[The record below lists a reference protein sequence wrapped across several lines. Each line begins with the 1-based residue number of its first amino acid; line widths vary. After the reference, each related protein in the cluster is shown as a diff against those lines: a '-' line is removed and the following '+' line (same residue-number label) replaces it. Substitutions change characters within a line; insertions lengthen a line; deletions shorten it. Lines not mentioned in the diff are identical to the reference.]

1 MFPHISPPTP
11 GPVESHASYEAQQRI
26 LSQWLVA
33 QPAYEVT
40 TSALRSRNTAF
51 SPDQI
56 DAILAIRKRIAS
68 TQKSHD

>member
-11 GPVESHASYEAQQRI
+11 GPVESHASYEAKQKI

-40 TSALRSRNTAF
+40 TSALGSRNKAF

-68 TQKSHD
+68 TQ

>member
-1 MFPHISPPTP
+1 MLPHISPPTP
-11 GPVESHASYEAQQRI
+11 GPVESHASYEAQQKI

-33 QPAYEVT
+33 QPAHEVT
-40 TSALRSRNTAF
+40 TSALGSSNKAF

-68 TQKSHD
+68 TQ

>member
-11 GPVESHASYEAQQRI
+11 GPVESHASYEAQQKI

-33 QPAYEVT
+33 QPAFDAT
-40 TSALRSRNTAF
+40 ASTLANSNTAF

-56 DAILAIRKRIAS
+56 DAILVIRKRIAS
-68 TQKSHD
+68 TQKFHD

>member
-11 GPVESHASYEAQQRI
+11 GPVESHTSYEAQQKI

-40 TSALRSRNTAF
+40 TSALRSRDKAF

-68 TQKSHD
+68 TQ

>member
-1 MFPHISPPTP
+1 MFSHLTSDTTP
-11 GPVESHASYEAQQRI
+11 SNHAHQAEQKI

-40 TSALRSRNTAF
+40 TSALRSRDKAF

-68 TQKSHD
+68 TQ